1 MEPLTE
7 SDIRASLVNATSG
20 DAARMT
26 IPGLHETVW
35 EDREYLG
42 WRDPRAIQRGYI
54 VHWRGTQPVGIA
66 LRAAESRMSRGIS
79 AMCSLCR
86 TPQPADQVSLF
97 TAPRAGEAGR
107 NGNTVGTYICADLD
121 CAHRVLAVAPSAQHL
136 DEELHAL
143 AVEEQVIG
151 LRQRLHAFT
160 ADVLRR

>member
-1 MEPLTE
+1 MQPLTE

-42 WRDPRAIQRGYI
+42 WRDPRAMQRGYI
-54 VHWRGTQPVGIA
+54 VHWRDGQPIGIA
-66 LRAAESRMSRGIS
+66 LRAAETRMSRGIS

-107 NGNTVGTYICADLD
+107 NGNTVGTYICADLA
-121 CAHRVLAVAPSAQHL
+121 CSLTIRIAPPAHDMQPDPAEIIERRIATLRTRLGAFTDNVLA
-136 DEELHAL
+136 
-143 AVEEQVIG
+143 G
-151 LRQRLHAFT
+151 
-160 ADVLRR
+160 

>member
-1 MEPLTE
+1 MQPLTE
-7 SDIRASLVNATSG
+7 SDIRASLVNATTG

-26 IPGLHETVW
+26 LPGLHETVW

-42 WRDPRAIQRGYI
+42 WRDPRAMQRGYI
-54 VHWRGTQPVGIA
+54 VHWRGDLPVGIA

-107 NGNTVGTYICADLD
+107 NGNTVGTYICADLACSILIRIAPPASD
-121 CAHRVLAVAPSAQHL
+121 MHPAPEEIIASRAAGLTARLDAFVGQVLATS
-136 DEELHAL
+136 
-143 AVEEQVIG
+143 
-151 LRQRLHAFT
+151 
-160 ADVLRR
+160 